1 LEYIYSVME
10 RGRLAGLKGDRMLS
24 QPMICDIG
32 IEAWGVKEARV
43 SEQEVPEWGALRQR
57 APLWEAST
65 AVACLLAGGD
75 LLILR
80 HPEAVRAVKQ
90 TLAELGG
97 AQVSAAAA

>member
-1 LEYIYSVME
+1 
-10 RGRLAGLKGDRMLS
+10 MLS
-24 QPMICDIG
+24 QPIVCDIG

-65 AVACLLAGGD
+65 AVACLVAGGD

-80 HPEAVRAVKQ
+80 HPEAVHAVKK
-90 TLAELGG
+90 TIAELSG
-97 AQVSAAAA
+97 ATAIAAAA